1 MKIESLNGTWMR
13 RIGCGEAHPQTV
25 PYSTL
30 AVGRSTCYRSFTVRE
45 SFTRLFLKLDGITY
59 HATVLLNGETLGE
72 MLPYCEYTFD
82 VTALVRPTDNL
93 LEVVLED
100 MKIQKAIIAS
110 ETKDVNP
117 EMYAY
122 FVEKISSL
130 GAELVEVPHDELKAL
145 SKNSKCVIRTGECK
159 PYSNIILES
168 NVSF

>member
-1 MKIESLNGTWMR
+1 MDLTLSDVLELTGGKLLNEPAPEISISGVATLDGATTGEIAFLGNEKYFNDFIR
-13 RIGCGEAHPQTV
+13 TAGPKRID
-25 PYSTL
+25 L
-30 AVGRSTCYRSFTVRE
+30 AVTF
-45 SFTRLFLKLDGITY
+45 GIP
-59 HATVLLNGETLGE
+59 A
-72 MLPYCEYTFD
+72 FRD
-82 VTALVRPTDNL
+82 V

-122 FVEKISSL
+122 FVEKIASL

>member
-1 MKIESLNGTWMR
+1 MKISNCLNSEISYEIAKMGHFDQMTIGDAGLPIPNGPK
-13 RIGCGEAHPQTV
+13 RID
-25 PYSTL
+25 L
-30 AVGRSTCYRSFTVRE
+30 AVAF
-45 SFTRLFLKLDGITY
+45 GIP
-59 HATVLLNGETLGE
+59 A
-72 MLPYCEYTFD
+72 FQD
-82 VTALVRPTDNL
+82 V

-122 FVEKISSL
+122 FVEKIASL